1 MSIEPIE
8 LRKGDIIKGVLGG
21 VRVYIGIVRSAEW
34 RLGNI
39 YWLTLDWIVA
49 PSNSPIKSWYYR
61 SDDWAREKVEL
72 VGHCDD

>member
-21 VRVYIGIVRSAEW
+21 DRVYIGIVQSTEW
-34 RLGNI
+34 RVGDI

-49 PSNSPIKSWYYR
+49 PINSIVKSWYYKT
-61 SDDWAREKVEL
+61 DDWAREEVEL

>member
-8 LRKGDIIKGVLGG
+8 LRAGDIIRGVLDDG
-21 VRVYIGIVRSAEW
+21 RVYIGIVKSTEW
-34 RLGNI
+34 RVDDI

-49 PSNSPIKSWYYR
+49 PSMGATKSWYYR
-61 SDDWAREKVEL
+61 PGDWAREEVEL

>member
-8 LRKGDIIKGVLGG
+8 LCKGDIIKGVLGD
-21 VRVYIGIVRSAEW
+21 RVYIGIVTSTKW
-34 RLGNI
+34 RFGVM

-49 PSNSPIKSWYYR
+49 PGDGKMKSWYYR
-61 SDDWAREKVEL
+61 TNDWAKEEVEL